1 MPQTELRREREER
14 HCVSG
19 TLFWVVVMVMVMMM
33 MVMMMVVVV
42 VVVVVVIVPSVDT

>member
-19 TLFWVVVMVMVMMM
+19 TLLWVMAEDDDGGDGGGDS
-33 MVMMMVVVV
+33 
-42 VVVVVVIVPSVDT
+42 P

>member
-19 TLFWVVVMVMVMMM
+19 TLFWVVGVVMVMMM
-33 MVMMMVVVV
+33 MVV
-42 VVVVVVIVPSVDT
+42 VVVVVVIVPSDDT

>member
-1 MPQTELRREREER
+1 MPQTELRRKREEG

-33 MVMMMVVVV
+33 MVVV
-42 VVVVVVIVPSVDT
+42 VVVVVVIVPSDDT